1 MADPAA
7 IAAAMQ
13 RMWTQF
19 RPQIDE
25 RVDVLEAAAAAVAT
39 GTLTEEQCKAAAK
52 AAHSLA
58 GTLGTFGLSEG
69 TALSREAEPVFSEGL
84 PVNQEKASRLAV
96 IASEL
101 RTMIV
106 NKA

>member
-13 RMWTQF
+13 RMWVQF

-25 RVDVLEAAAAAVAT
+25 RVSVLESAAAAVAA
-39 GTLTEEQCKAAAK
+39 GTLTEEQCKTAAK

-58 GTLGTFGLSEG
+58 GTLGTFGLPEG
-69 TALSREAEPVFSEGL
+69 TVLSREAEPVFSEGL
-84 PVNQEKASRLAV
+84 PVNQEKAARLAV